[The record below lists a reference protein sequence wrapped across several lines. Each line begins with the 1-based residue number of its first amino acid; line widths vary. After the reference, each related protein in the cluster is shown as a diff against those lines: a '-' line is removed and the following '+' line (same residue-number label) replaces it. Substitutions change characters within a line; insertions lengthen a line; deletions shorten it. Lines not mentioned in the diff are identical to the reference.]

1 MASEEVFEDCC
12 SSADELYEDCPSG
25 ADLAAERCASR
36 PPAAPVGSRVSAPVD
51 SGVSAPLDKRVTS
64 PGGAAEEAAVLVTA
78 DGASVDEV
86 RDSSASEGERDA
98 GDRSAH
104 GDWHVLKNT
113 TPPGDAASSDEGD
126 ASESDSA
133 SRLAAGDWHV
143 LAPGAGAASP
153 PAGDARSPRT
163 ADSAADL
170 SVCSGSA
177 QKRAAD
183 GDVTRESDGDDE
195 AELLPDPDAVDE
207 EALRLLDESQP
218 AAEREARRARA
229 ADLKAEG
236 NRLYAAEGYD
246 AARERYTAALRLC
259 PLAACRERAVLFS
272 NRAACR
278 ARAADE
284 AGAIADCSRA
294 LELDAEYARPLQRR
308 AELRERSEKLDEALE
323 DWKRLLTLQP
333 GHAEAR
339 RATAR
344 LPAQIAERNERLKDE
359 MLGKLKDLGNM
370 LLRPFNLSTN
380 NFQMEENEAGGYSV
394 KFNPT

>member
-12 SSADELYEDCPSG
+12 SSADEL
-25 ADLAAERCASR
+25 
-36 PPAAPVGSRVSAPVD
+36 
-51 SGVSAPLDKRVTS
+51 GVSAPLDKRVTS

-133 SRLAAGDWHV
+133 S
-143 LAPGAGAASP
+143 P
-153 PAGDARSPRT
+153 
-163 ADSAADL
+163 
-170 SVCSGSA
+170 
-177 QKRAAD
+177 
-183 GDVTRESDGDDE
+183 
-195 AELLPDPDAVDE
+195 
-207 EALRLLDESQP
+207 
-218 AAEREARRARA
+218 

-272 NRAACR
+272 NRAA
-278 ARAADE
+278 
-284 AGAIADCSRA
+284 RA